1 MSGVRNITVPW
12 VPLDEF
18 DWSFARTGPLP
29 WNLTVWCLLAV
40 FTSLPIW
47 MTVELTAWVLYAF
60 ERWSGIY
67 FWSVLATTWGLTI
80 RAIGF
85 LLKFCVPEA
94 NWILTYVLSEV
105 GWVMMVTGFSIV
117 LWSRLHL
124 VISPGTPILRI
135 VLAMIIIDGFLF
147 HVPTVIF
154 QYFMSNAATHEKYL
168 PYMNVMERVQV
179 LAFSV
184 QEAIISSIYIWG
196 TMQMFKLSL
205 NAKAK
210 NTLAFLIIVQVAVV
224 LADIPVIVLDYCN
237 YFTLK
242 AVIHSFIYAFKL
254 QIEFVVLNEFKHL
267 ANGGITGAFALLLQD
282 AASLQLN
289 VTAVGARDGSSTLE
303 CWQMNVPF
311 KTSVDPGTAGGFVTT
326 LRNVS
331 NVTYSILPSQWVY
344 FTTGLAYITLPDDRD
359 TSAFING
366 GQFSLVFAADTAA
379 VSRKGH
385 RTQYPGIT
393 ESIALQIPTSDGK
406 VPEHNV
412 LHMGPCNFN
421 EVAGVR
427 EFLPAQKNW
436 DYVSQK
442 VEGWANMLSPFIPS

>member
-67 FWSVLATTWGLTI
+67 FWSVLATTWGLSI

-85 LLKFCVPEA
+85 LLKFCVPQA

-105 GWVMMVTGFSIV
+105 GWVVMVTGFSIV

-124 VISPGTPILRI
+124 VIPPSTRILRA

-147 HVPTVIF
+147 HVPTVVF
-154 QYFMSNAATHEKYL
+154 QYFISNSETHVRYL
-168 PYMNVMERVQV
+168 PYMDVMERVQV

-184 QEAIISSIYIWG
+184 QEAVISSVYIWG
-196 TMQMFKLSL
+196 TLQMLKLSL

-254 QIEFVVLNEFKHL
+254 QIEFVVLNEFKRL
-267 ANGGITGAFALLLQD
+267 ANGGMTGGNG
-282 AASLQLN
+282 SLGRRSDDLAPFN
-289 VTAVGARDGSSTLE
+289 ARPLD
-303 CWQMNVPF
+303 VP
-311 KTSVDPGTAGGFVTT
+311 KEGNSIGVYNNSGVSVVVSAGGP
-326 LRNVS
+326 
-331 NVTYSILPSQWVY
+331 PSSRANRSDS
-344 FTTGLAYITLPDDRD
+344 TGQRAEQPD
-359 TSAFING
+359 A
-366 GQFSLVFAADTAA
+366 LEA
-379 VSRKGH
+379 
-385 RTQYPGIT
+385 QYLGRY
-393 ESIALQIPTSDGK
+393 G
-406 VPEHNV
+406 
-412 LHMGPCNFN
+412 
-421 EVAGVR
+421 VA
-427 EFLPAQKNW
+427 
-436 DYVSQK
+436 
-442 VEGWANMLSPFIPS
+442 M

>member
-80 RAIGF
+80 RAVGF
-85 LLKFCVPEA
+85 LLKFCVPQA
-94 NWILTYVLSEV
+94 NWILTYVLAEV

-267 ANGGITGAFALLLQD
+267 ANGGITGVNGSFGRGSDDFSQFHAGPLD
-282 AASLQLN
+282 IPKGNS
-289 VTAVGARDGSSTLE
+289 TGAYNNSG
-303 CWQMNVPF
+303 V
-311 KTSVDPGTAGGFVTT
+311 SVVVSAGGP
-326 LRNVS
+326 
-331 NVTYSILPSQWVY
+331 PSSRVNRSDSSGTHGQR
-344 FTTGLAYITLPDDRD
+344 AEQPD
-359 TSAFING
+359 A
-366 GQFSLVFAADTAA
+366 LEA
-379 VSRKGH
+379 
-385 RTQYPGIT
+385 QYLGRYGM
-393 ESIALQIPTSDGK
+393 A
-406 VPEHNV
+406 
-412 LHMGPCNFN
+412 M
-421 EVAGVR
+421 
-427 EFLPAQKNW
+427 
-436 DYVSQK
+436 
-442 VEGWANMLSPFIPS
+442 

>member
-67 FWSVLATTWGLTI
+67 FWSVLATTWGLSI

-85 LLKFCVPEA
+85 LLKFCVPQA

-105 GWVMMVTGFSIV
+105 GWVVMVTGFSIV

-124 VISPGTPILRI
+124 VIPPSTRILRF
-135 VLAMIIIDGFLF
+135 VLAMIIVDGFLF
-147 HVPTVIF
+147 HVPTVVF
-154 QYFMSNAATHEKYL
+154 QYFMSNAATHARYL
-168 PYMNVMERVQV
+168 PYMDVMERVQV

-184 QEAIISSIYIWG
+184 QETVISSIYIWG
-196 TMQMFKLSL
+196 TLQMLKLSL
-205 NAKAK
+205 NSKAK

-254 QIEFVVLNEFKHL
+254 QIEFVVLNEFKRL
-267 ANGGITGAFALLLQD
+267 ANGGITGG
-282 AASLQLN
+282 N
-289 VTAVGARDGSSTLE
+289 GS
-303 CWQMNVPF
+303 
-311 KTSVDPGTAGGFVTT
+311 
-326 LRNVS
+326 
-331 NVTYSILPSQWVY
+331 
-344 FTTGLAYITLPDDRD
+344 DD
-359 TSAFING
+359 
-366 GQFSLVFAADTAA
+366 
-379 VSRKGH
+379 
-385 RTQYPGIT
+385 
-393 ESIALQIPTSDGK
+393 
-406 VPEHNV
+406 
-412 LHMGPCNFN
+412 
-421 EVAGVR
+421 
-427 EFLPAQKNW
+427 
-436 DYVSQK
+436 
-442 VEGWANMLSPFIPS
+442 LSPFNAGPLDMPKEGNSTGVYNNSGVSVVVSAGGPPSSRANRSDSTGQRAEQPDALEAQYLGRYGVAM